1 MEGFFHSIW
10 DDFGATLRHLS
21 SCFLWCSLL
30 DHIGENVS
38 IKIAHVSDIHVRKL
52 KYHKEYRAVFEQ
64 LYEKLREE
72 KPDIIVNTGDTFHT
86 KLDLSPEAIK
96 MMSDLFVGLAD
107 IAPYH
112 MILGN
117 HDMNLK
123 NSGRLDAISPIV
135 EYLDHPNIH
144 FHKYSSVV
152 EVADGIDLHVLSIVD
167 PDNWQTDLPEDRVN
181 IALYHGSVVGSVTDS
196 GWMMTHGD
204 ISLDELEKYDYALL
218 GDIHKTDQKVD
229 NDGRAKYP
237 GSLVQ
242 QNHGESNDKGYLIW
256 DIQDKNMWDTRHVSL
271 VNPKPFI
278 TIELTRKGRMPKN
291 ISIPNGARL
300 RLVSNNNLPLDT
312 MKRAVDIAK
321 HRFKPESISF
331 LNRASGER
339 GSVEGITDGLRT
351 ENLRD
356 IKVQEELIDEYLV
369 DYEAS
374 QETIEKVYEL
384 NKKYNQIVED
394 NEDVSR
400 NINWKLL
407 DFEFDNLFNY
417 GEDNNVNFEELSGII
432 GIFGKN
438 FSGKSSIIDG
448 VLWTL
453 FNTTSKNERKNLNV
467 INQNKEDCR
476 GRVTIQVN
484 DLIYTVERSAKKYI
498 KRLKGEESL
507 EAKTELNFE
516 VYDPVMNET
525 TSLNGLTRTLTD
537 ANIRKKFG
545 TLEDFAVSSLSSQHG
560 ALVFIDEGS
569 TRRKEIIAKF
579 LDLEL
584 FDRKF
589 KLAKEDSVDLKGAL
603 KRLENKNYD
612 EDLELTIA
620 SLEEKRDTMEN
631 QKKTCDVLRN
641 KQALLIQT
649 KEEVSGKIDSIP
661 AEIIDIAAVNKDIRS
676 KENQITSLNIKN
688 GEIEETLKMKQ
699 GLYKK
704 VTEFLDKFD
713 LEHYQNLQNEIDSK
727 KLYLSEN
734 ETKIDKLSDT
744 HSDILNKEKL
754 LDGIPCG
761 TSYPSCRF
769 IRDAHIAVAN
779 KTTVE
784 AEQREVLLL
793 IENVQESIAALDPK
807 DVATQ
812 LDRYHKIESSKHS
825 VSSEIADFNLEIE
838 KNKNLM
844 LTISTELS
852 TLQAK
857 RDEYEENKEAI
868 ENLELLVAQLNK
880 CHYEIEEIQSKIDTC
895 DTETLELVKTIGS
908 CEQKIETIKEQKQEY
923 QDLQT
928 EFAAYD
934 LFMRCMHPNG
944 IAYDVIKKKIP
955 VINEEIAKVLAN
967 IVDFEVFFEA
977 SGNKFDIS
985 IKHPRYDERPIEM
998 ASGAEKSLSAMAIRL
1013 ALLGVSSLP
1022 KSDLFILDEPGTA
1035 LDEDNMSGFIQ
1046 ILELIKVYFKNVLLI
1061 SHLDSLKDCVDM
1073 QIVIDKKAG
1082 YAKVN
1087 Q

>member
-1 MEGFFHSIW
+1 M
-10 DDFGATLRHLS
+10 
-21 SCFLWCSLL
+21 
-30 DHIGENVS
+30 

-96 MMSDLFVGLAD
+96 MMSELFVGLAD

-135 EYLDHPNIH
+135 DYLNHPNIH
-144 FHKYSSVV
+144 FHKHASVV

-167 PDNWQTDLPEDRVN
+167 PENWKKELPEDRVN
-181 IALYHGSVVGSVTDS
+181 VALYHGSVVGSVTDS

-229 NDGRAKYP
+229 KDGRARYP

-256 DIQDKNMWDTRHVSL
+256 NIEDKHNWSTRHVSL

-291 ISIPNGARL
+291 ISVPLGARV

-339 GSVEGITDGLRT
+339 GSVDGLTDGLQT

-400 NINWKLL
+400 NINWRLI

-417 GEDNNVNFEELSGII
+417 GEDNDVNFNELSGII

-438 FSGKSSIIDG
+438 FSGKSSIVDG
-448 VLWTL
+448 ILWTL

-467 INQNKEDCR
+467 INQNKNECR
-476 GRVTIQVN
+476 GKVTIQID
-484 DLIYTVERSAKKYI
+484 DLTYTVERAAKKYI
-498 KRLKGEESL
+498 KRLKGEETN

-516 VYDPVMNET
+516 VYDPVMDET

-545 TLEDFAVSSLSSQHG
+545 TLDDFAVSSLSSQHG
-560 ALVFIDEGS
+560 ALAFIDEGS

-589 KLAKEDSVDLKGAL
+589 KLSKEDSVDLKGAL
-603 KRLENKNYD
+603 KRLESKNYD
-612 EDLELTIA
+612 EDLEKATA
-620 SLEEKRDTMEN
+620 SLEES
-631 QKKTCDVLRN
+631 KTQMAEHKNTCTVLRE
-641 KQALLIQT
+641 AHAGLV
-649 KEEVSGKIDSIP
+649 EVKDEIESKIDSIP
-661 AEIIDIAAVNKDIRS
+661 AEIIDISAINSSIRAEENKITALNLKNSKNEEDLKLKQGVYKKITNFLGEFDLQKFEGLQSQIQQNRS
-676 KENQITSLNIKN
+676 KLSLQ
-688 GEIEETLKMKQ
+688 EE
-699 GLYKK
+699 
-704 VTEFLDKFD
+704 ELDKL
-713 LEHYQNLQNEIDSK
+713 LESHNEVLK
-727 KLYLSEN
+727 
-734 ETKIDKLSDT
+734 
-744 HSDILNKEKL
+744 KEKL
-754 LDGIPCG
+754 LDGHEYDPDCQ
-761 TSYPSCRF
+761 YCCENEF
-769 IRDAHIAVAN
+769 VKEAHTAVSQ
-779 KTTVE
+779 KSIIETQQV
-784 AEQREVLLL
+784 EVL
-793 IENVQESIAALDPK
+793 ENINIITEVINDLNPLDVEIQLERYGKMESN
-807 DVATQ
+807 
-812 LDRYHKIESSKHS
+812 KHT
-825 VSSEIADFNLEIE
+825 VSSEIADLNLEIE
-838 KNKNLM
+838 RNKNTLH
-844 LTISTELS
+844 SVESELS
-852 TLQAK
+852 DLCAK

-868 ENLELLVAQLNK
+868 ENLELLVTQLNK
-880 CHYEIEEIQSKIDTC
+880 CHYKIQQTESKITNC
-895 DTETLELVKTIGS
+895 DTATLELVKSVGS
-908 CEQKIETIKEQKQEY
+908 YEQKIETIKEQKQEY
-923 QDLQT
+923 RDLQT

-977 SGNKFDIS
+977 SGNKFDIN
-985 IKHPRYDERPIEM
+985 IKHPKYEERPIEM

-1082 YAKVN
+1082 FAKVN

>member
-1 MEGFFHSIW
+1 MDVIE
-10 DDFGATLRHLS
+10 L
-21 SCFLWCSLL
+21 
-30 DHIGENVS
+30 GEFVS

-64 LYEKLREE
+64 LYEKLKEE

-86 KLDLSPEAIK
+86 KLDMSPEAIK
-96 MMSDLFVGLAD
+96 MMSELFVGLAD

-135 EYLDHPNIH
+135 DYLDHPNIH
-144 FHKYSSVV
+144 FHKYASVV

-167 PDNWQTDLPEDRVN
+167 PENWQKDLPEDRVN

-204 ISLDELEKYDYALL
+204 ISLDELEKYDYAML

-229 NDGRAKYP
+229 NDGRARYP

-256 DIQDKNMWDTRHVSL
+256 DIKDKNTWNTRHVSL
-271 VNPKPFI
+271 INPKPFI

-300 RLVSNNNLPLDT
+300 RLVSNNNLPLDV
-312 MKRAVDIAK
+312 MRRAVDIAK

-339 GSVEGITDGLRT
+339 GTVEGLTEDLKT

-356 IKVQEELIDEYLV
+356 IDVQEELIDEYLV
-369 DYEAS
+369 EY
-374 QETIEKVYEL
+374 QVPTETMEKVYEL
-384 NKKYNQIVED
+384 NKKYNKLVED

-400 NINWKLL
+400 NVNWKLTN
-407 DFEFDNLFNY
+407 FEFDNLFNY
-417 GEDNNVNFEELSGII
+417 GEGNSVNFNELSGIV

-438 FSGKSSIIDG
+438 FSGKSSIVDG

-453 FNTTSKNERKNLNV
+453 FNSTSKNERKNLNV
-467 INQNKEDCR
+467 INQNRDYGSGK
-476 GRVTIQVN
+476 VTIEIG
-484 DLIYTVERSAKKYI
+484 DKAYTIERRSDKYT
-498 KRLKGEESL
+498 KRLKGEETL

-516 VYDPVMNET
+516 VHDPVMGET

-537 ANIRKKFG
+537 SNIRKHFG
-545 TLEDFAVSSLSSQHG
+545 TLDDFSVSSLSSQHG
-560 ALVFIDEGS
+560 ALAFIDEGS

-584 FDRKF
+584 FEQKF

-603 KRLENKNYD
+603 KRLESKNYD
-612 EDLELTIA
+612 EEIEETSLELEQTRQQLSNQQQECSRQKDELFELNIA
-620 SLEEKRDTMEN
+620 CTETQE
-631 QKKTCDVLRN
+631 
-641 KQALLIQT
+641 
-649 KEEVSGKIDSIP
+649 KIDSIP
-661 AEIIDIAAVNKDIRS
+661 AEIIDIASITKQIRN
-676 KENQITSLNIKN
+676 KENQVTALNIKISEDEN
-688 GEIEETLKMKQ
+688 SLKTKRGVYQ
-699 GLYKK
+699 K
-704 VTEFLDKFD
+704 VVQFLDGFD
-713 LEHYQNLQNEIDSK
+713 LEKYELLQQKISEHQNSLINQEEHLDR
-727 KLYLSEN
+727 LL
-734 ETKIDKLSDT
+734 ET
-744 HSDILNKEKL
+744 HNDILKKEKL
-754 LDGIPCG
+754 LEEHEYDPDCQ
-761 TSYPSCRF
+761 YCRNNEF
-769 IRDAHIAVAN
+769 VKEAYDAVAN
-779 KTTVE
+779 KS
-784 AEQREVLLL
+784 A
-793 IENVQESIAALDPK
+793 IETQQAKTLKMIQSLSKQIADLDPT

-812 LDRYHKIESSKHS
+812 LDRYTRMENSKHTI
-825 VSSEIADFNLEIE
+825 SSEIADLNLEIE
-838 KNKNLM
+838 RSKNSIHTIETS
-844 LTISTELS
+844 LT
-852 TLQAK
+852 TLCAK

-868 ENLELLVAQLNK
+868 ENLESLLIQLNE
-880 CHYEIEEIQSKIDTC
+880 CHYKIKQTSQNIETCESK
-895 DTETLELVKTIGS
+895 TLEFVKTVGS
-908 CEQKIETIKEQKQEY
+908 LEQKVENAKNQKQEY
-923 QDLQT
+923 QDLQR
-928 EFAAYD
+928 EYAAYD
-934 LFMRCMHPNG
+934 LYMQCMHSNG
-944 IAYDVIKKKIP
+944 IAYDIIKKKIP
-955 VINEEIAKVLAN
+955 VINSEIAKVLAN

-977 SGNKFDIS
+977 SGNKFDIF
-985 IKHPRYDERPIEM
+985 IKHPQYDERPIEM
-998 ASGAEKSLSAMAIRL
+998 ASGAEKSLSAIAIRL

-1022 KSDLFILDEPGTA
+1022 TGDIFVLDEPGTA
-1035 LDEDNMSGFIQ
+1035 LGEENMEGFIR

-1073 QIVIDKKAG
+1073 QIVIDKKSG
-1082 YAKVN
+1082 YARVN

>member
-1 MEGFFHSIW
+1 M
-10 DDFGATLRHLS
+10 
-21 SCFLWCSLL
+21 
-30 DHIGENVS
+30 S

-123 NSGRLDAISPIV
+123 NSSRLDAISPIV
-135 EYLDHPNIH
+135 DYLEHPNIH
-144 FHKYSSVV
+144 FHKHASVV
-152 EVADGIDLHVLSIVD
+152 EVAEGIDLHVLSIVD
-167 PDNWQTDLPEDRVN
+167 PDNWKKGLPEDRVN
-181 IALYHGSVVGSVTDS
+181 IALYHGSVVGSVTDT

-229 NDGRAKYP
+229 TDGRARYP

-242 QNHGESNDKGYLIW
+242 QNHGESNDKGYLMW
-256 DIQDKNMWDTRHVSL
+256 DIQDKNTWNTRHVSL

-291 ISIPNGARL
+291 ISIPLGARL
-300 RLVSNNNLPLDT
+300 RLVSNNNLPLDI
-312 MKRAVDIAK
+312 MRRAVDIAK

-339 GSVEGITDGLRT
+339 GSVEGLADDLKT

-356 IKVQEELIDEYLV
+356 ISVQEELMDEYLV
-369 DYEAS
+369 DFQVP
-374 QETIEKVYEL
+374 QETMEKVYEL
-384 NKKYNQIVED
+384 NKKYNKIVED
-394 NEDVSR
+394 NEDISR
-400 NINWKLL
+400 NVNWKLTN
-407 DFEFDNLFNY
+407 FEFDNLFNY
-417 GEDNNVNFEELSGII
+417 GEDNSVNFHELSGIV

-438 FSGKSSIIDG
+438 YSGKSSIVDG

-453 FNTTSKNERKNLNV
+453 FNSTSKNERKNLNV
-467 INQNKEDCR
+467 INQNKEYCR
-476 GRVTIQVN
+476 GKVEIQIGDRTFTAERV
-484 DLIYTVERSAKKYI
+484 AKKYT
-498 KRLKGEESL
+498 KRLKGEETQ
-507 EAKTELNFE
+507 EAKTDLNFE
-516 VYDPVMNET
+516 MFDPVMGET
-525 TSLNGLTRTLTD
+525 ISLNGTTRTQTD
-537 ANIRKKFG
+537 ANIRKQFG
-545 TLEDFAVSSLSSQHG
+545 TLEDFSVSSLSSQHG
-560 ALVFIDEGS
+560 ALAFIDEGS

-584 FDRKF
+584 FEQKF
-589 KLAKEDSVDLKGAL
+589 RLAKEDSVDLKGAL
-603 KRLENKNYD
+603 KRLATKNYE
-612 EDLELTIA
+612 EDIQETAETLDNTRVELQ
-620 SLEEKRDTMEN
+620 E
-631 QKKTCDVLRN
+631 QRN
-641 KQALLIQT
+641 KCEGLKSNLEALSTNCSEIQN
-649 KEEVSGKIDSIP
+649 KIDSIP
-661 AEIIDIAAVNKDIRS
+661 AEIIDIVNITKQIRH
-676 KENQITSLNIKN
+676 KENQVTSLQLKV
-688 GEIEETLKMKQ
+688 GEDEDALKIKQ
-699 GLYKK
+699 GLYERVLEFIENFELDEYQKIKREIDNKK
-704 VTEFLDKFD
+704 
-713 LEHYQNLQNEIDSK
+713 QNLNEHEVEVDN
-727 KLYLSEN
+727 LSN
-734 ETKIDKLSDT
+734 E
-744 HSDILNKEKL
+744 HEDIIKKEKL
-754 LDGIPCG
+754 LDKIPCG
-761 TSYPSCRF
+761 TSFPTCRF
-769 IRDAHIAVAN
+769 IRDAHVAVAN
-779 KTTVE
+779 KTSVEEEQSRILSLITDTQQQIDLLDPAQVE
-784 AEQREVLLL
+784 AE
-793 IENVQESIAALDPK
+793 
-807 DVATQ
+807 
-812 LDRYHKIESSKHS
+812 LDRFDKMRESKNV
-825 VSSEIADFNLEIE
+825 VSAAIADLNLEIE
-838 KNKNLM
+838 RNKNTI
-844 LTISTELS
+844 LTVKNDLTELI
-852 TLQAK
+852 TK
-857 RDEYEENKEAI
+857 RDEYEQNKEAI
-868 ENLELLVAQLNK
+868 ENLEVLVTELNK
-880 CHYEIEEIQSKIDTC
+880 CHYSIEQTKGSIETC
-895 DTETLELVKTIGS
+895 DTSTLQLVKALGS
-908 CEQKIETIKEQKQEY
+908 QEQKLENLRDQKQEY
-923 QDLQT
+923 HDLQT

-934 LFMRCMHPNG
+934 LFMQCMHPNG

-955 VINEEIAKVLAN
+955 VINSEIAKVLAN

-977 SGNKFDIS
+977 TGNKFDIS
-985 IKHPRYDERPIEM
+985 IKHPQYDERPIEM

-1022 KSDLFILDEPGTA
+1022 TGDLFILDEPGTA